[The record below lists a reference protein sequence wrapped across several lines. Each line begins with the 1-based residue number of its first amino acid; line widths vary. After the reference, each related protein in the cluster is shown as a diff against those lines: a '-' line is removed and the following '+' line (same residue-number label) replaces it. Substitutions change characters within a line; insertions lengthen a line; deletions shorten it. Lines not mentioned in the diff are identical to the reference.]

1 VTLDRVTVKTATT
14 MDHDIEVQVIYYVQR
29 RRRLAALITLIVAQ
43 LAIYWQILFSSNTPI
58 PFHTSILTGEGWM
71 LELLNGHPER
81 IRISLGVSHDAFDG
95 LLQLLVQHGVV
106 PSRNG
111 ISVEEQ
117 LGIFLYTCVTGLSSR
132 HVTERFQHSPGT
144 ITRSVESLN
153 NIYVYVTFF

>member
-1 VTLDRVTVKTATT
+1 
-14 MDHDIEVQVIYYVQR
+14 
-29 RRRLAALITLIVAQ
+29 
-43 LAIYWQILFSSNTPI
+43 ILFSSNTPI

-117 LGIFLYTCVTGLSSR
+117 LGIFLY
-132 HVTERFQHSPGT
+132 
-144 ITRSVESLN
+144 
-153 NIYVYVTFF
+153 